1 MNMQKNVFAMTVE
14 KPYRRGATMKICVS
28 LASLLFATATASVHA
43 ENTGKS
49 TQPLTVDKTI
59 TLWTSNN
66 NTVPVCWETAGYDRE
81 KKIVKE
87 AVQGTW
93 EFHANL
99 NFNGWDTTCPT
110 EGDAQHVRMRID
122 AYGKENSGAQG
133 SAPVF
138 GTGALSKAADKR
150 AGIIFQFNPDGT
162 AKQSRVEY
170 VAVHEFGH
178 VLGFMHEQD
187 GPGNV
192 EGSEYCNKTTGS
204 GDNAKPVTEYDRESI
219 MNYCNKFGNSRGD
232 LSDVDIKGAHDVYG
246 VRRHNLASRNSCSSA
261 LMKPAVSLAAPWN
274 DGGYTTV
281 AVFPS
286 DRTKFLYHSQWNV
299 KDGGWGDNVKW
310 MSGDFNGDGLND
322 IAAAWNNGG
331 TNVLT
336 MRQSNGSGFAHV
348 HWLVNA
354 GGWMDSTVWLPGDFN
369 GDGKTDVAGVWNN
382 GGSVSIAVYL
392 SDGTKFPGWAQWSD
406 KDGGWMDNAKWVA
419 GDFDG
424 DGRTDIGAAWNNAG
438 HTTLT
443 LRRSTGSAFIH
454 EHWLADAGDWTESGT
469 FVAGDFNGDSRAD
482 IVRLWEDL
490 GKTSSEVYLSGGTQ
504 FQAPVA
510 WTTRDGGWGSEVKW
524 TSGDFDG
531 DGRADLNATWNNGG
545 TNVLTVRRSTGSAF
559 SAAHWSTN
567 AGGWMDSTAW
577 CAGKF
582 N

>member
-1 MNMQKNVFAMTVE
+1 MNMHTIVSAAKGSSC
-14 KPYRRGATMKICVS
+14 RRGVSRKIHLL
-28 LASLLFATATASVHA
+28 LASLLVTMATAPVHA
-43 ENTGKS
+43 ESTEKS
-49 TQPLTVDKTI
+49 TQPLTVDKSI
-59 TLWTSNN
+59 TLWTNN
-66 NTVPVCWETAGYDRE
+66 SNTVPVCWETAGYDRE

-99 NFNGWDTTCPT
+99 TFTGWDTACPT
-110 EGDAQHVRMRID
+110 EGNAQHVRLRID
-122 AYGKENSGAQG
+122 AYGKQNSGAQG

-192 EGSEYCNKTTGS
+192 EGDEHCDKTTGS
-204 GDNAKPVTEYDRESI
+204 GDNAKPVTEYDRDSI

-232 LSDVDIKGAHDVYG
+232 LSDVDIKGAHEVYG
-246 VRRHNLASRNSCSSA
+246 VRRQNLASRNSCSSA
-261 LMKPAVSLAAPWN
+261 WRKEAVSLAAPWN

-299 KDGGWGDNVKW
+299 KDGGWGDNVRW

-336 MRQSNGSGFAHV
+336 
-348 HWLVNA
+348 
-354 GGWMDSTVWLPGDFN
+354 
-369 GDGKTDVAGVWNN
+369 
-382 GGSVSIAVYL
+382 
-392 SDGTKFPGWAQWSD
+392 
-406 KDGGWMDNAKWVA
+406 
-419 GDFDG
+419 
-424 DGRTDIGAAWNNAG
+424 
-438 HTTLT
+438 
-443 LRRSTGSAFIH
+443 
-454 EHWLADAGDWTESGT
+454 
-469 FVAGDFNGDSRAD
+469 
-482 IVRLWEDL
+482 
-490 GKTSSEVYLSGGTQ
+490 
-504 FQAPVA
+504 
-510 WTTRDGGWGSEVKW
+510 
-524 TSGDFDG
+524 
-531 DGRADLNATWNNGG
+531 
-545 TNVLTVRRSTGSAF
+545 VRRSTGNAF